1 MSSKTRFAVAAG
13 IALVV
18 TLGAVLAYFSVDSR
32 AKEKKRPKG
41 EAEVPVSVIAAA
53 QQSVPVTV
61 QAIGNVEPL
70 ASVAVKARVDGQI
83 VAVNFKEGQE
93 VRKGEVLFRLD
104 SRPFEAAL
112 KQAEANVL
120 RDAAARDQARSQERR
135 YKELLEKNFVS
146 KEAYAQIATNAQ
158 TAEATAKASQA
169 ALESARVNLDY
180 CTIASPIDGFVGKV
194 LLQIGNMVKANDT
207 ISLVVIN
214 QVRPIYVSFSV
225 PEQQLTEV
233 RRLQQSGPLEVAVS
247 TSDNRHAPL
256 AKGQLAFIDNAVD
269 PSTGTIK
276 LRATFE
282 NRDLAL
288 WPGQYVTTELK
299 LYEQKDAIV
308 VPAAAVQTGP
318 QGEYVF
324 VMKPDAT
331 AEVRKI
337 EVARTNGDQVV
348 IGKGLATGEKVVT
361 RGQLRISPGAK
372 LRVQAGA

>member
-1 MSSKTRFAVAAG
+1 
-13 IALVV
+13 
-18 TLGAVLAYFSVDSR
+18 
-32 AKEKKRPKG
+32 
-41 EAEVPVSVIAAA
+41 
-53 QQSVPVTV
+53 
-61 QAIGNVEPL
+61 
-70 ASVAVKARVDGQI
+70 
-83 VAVNFKEGQE
+83 
-93 VRKGEVLFRLD
+93 
-104 SRPFEAAL
+104 
-112 KQAEANVL
+112 
-120 RDAAARDQARSQERR
+120 
-135 YKELLEKNFVS
+135 
-146 KEAYAQIATNAQ
+146 
-158 TAEATAKASQA
+158 
-169 ALESARVNLDY
+169 
-180 CTIASPIDGFVGKV
+180 
-194 LLQIGNMVKANDT
+194 
-207 ISLVVIN
+207 
-214 QVRPIYVSFSV
+214 VSFSV

>member
-1 MSSKTRFAVAAG
+1 MGIRTRYALAAG
-13 IALVV
+13 IAIAIVAGVL
-18 TLGAVLAYFSVDSR
+18 LAYFSADSR
-32 AKEKKRPKG
+32 AKERKRPK
-41 EAEVPVSVIAAA
+41 ADAAVPVSVVAAA
-53 QQSVPVTV
+53 QQSVPVTI

-83 VAVNFKEGQE
+83 VAVNFREGQE
-93 VRKGEVLFRLD
+93 VHKGEVLFRLD
-104 SRPFEAAL
+104 PRPFEAAL

-120 RDAAARDQARSQERR
+120 RDTAARDQARSQERR
-135 YKELLEKNFVS
+135 YQELLEKNFVS

-158 TAEATAKASQA
+158 TAEATAKASEA

-194 LLQIGNMVKANDT
+194 LLQIGNMVKANDVNA
-207 ISLVVIN
+207 LVVIN

-225 PEQQLTEV
+225 PEQQLAEV
-233 RRLQQSGPLEVAVS
+233 RKLQQAGALAVAVS

-256 AKGQLAFIDNAVD
+256 ATGQLAFIDNAVD
-269 PSTGTIK
+269 ATTGTIK

-288 WPGQYVTTELK
+288 WPGQYVTTDLK
-299 LYEQKDAIV
+299 LYVQKDAVV

-324 VMKPDAT
+324 VMKPDST

-337 EVARTNGDQVV
+337 EVARADGDNVV
-348 IGKGLATGEKVVT
+348 IGKGLAAGEKVVT
-361 RGQLRISPGAK
+361 RGQLRVTPGSR
-372 LRVQAGA
+372 LRAQGAS